1 LAGRAASGAL
11 GPRSSTEELSG
22 KLGNEMTTSSDDG
35 IAAGPHQTPIE
46 RRILPFLENA
56 DAVIYGM
63 IAVVFLVAAL
73 GMLGYSV
80 IAFPNSLSEEGFPLA
95 VITLI
100 NDMLLVMIIMEV
112 LRTVLSYLSERG
124 GSLRPFLF
132 IAAISAT
139 RRILA
144 IGAQMSITGDTL
156 PSDRFQQAMIDLGV
170 NAGVILAIGV
180 ALYLIGRFDRPAS
193 QS

>member
-1 LAGRAASGAL
+1 
-11 GPRSSTEELSG
+11 
-22 KLGNEMTTSSDDG
+22 M
-35 IAAGPHQTPIE
+35 
-46 RRILPFLENA
+46 
-56 DAVIYGM
+56 
-63 IAVVFLVAAL
+63 LV
-73 GMLGYSV
+73 YSV
-80 IAFPNSLSEEGFPLA
+80 VAFPNSLSEEGFPLA

-180 ALYLIGRFDRPAS
+180 ALYLIGRFDRS
-193 QS
+193 SS

>member
-1 LAGRAASGAL
+1 
-11 GPRSSTEELSG
+11 
-22 KLGNEMTTSSDDG
+22 MTTS
-35 IAAGPHQTPIE
+35 GPGGVEGGPSQTRIE
-46 RRILPFLENA
+46 RRILPLLENA
-56 DAVIYGM
+56 DSLVYGL
-63 IAVVFLVAAL
+63 IAIVFLVAAL
-73 GMLGYSV
+73 GMLVYSV
-80 IAFPNSLSEEGFPLA
+80 GVFPNSLAEEGFPLA
-95 VITLI
+95 IITLI

-180 ALYLIGRFDRPAS
+180 ALYLIGRFEKSSA
-193 QS
+193 

>member
-1 LAGRAASGAL
+1 
-11 GPRSSTEELSG
+11 
-22 KLGNEMTTSSDDG
+22 MTTSG
-35 IAAGPHQTPIE
+35 AGGVEGEPSQAKIE

-56 DAVIYGM
+56 DAVVYGL
-63 IAVVFLVAAL
+63 IAIVFLVAAL
-73 GMLGYSV
+73 GMLVYSV
-80 IAFPNSLSEEGFPLA
+80 VIFPSSLSEEGFPLA
-95 VITLI
+95 IITLI
-100 NDMLLVMIIMEV
+100 NDLLLVMIIMEV
-112 LRTVLSYLSERG
+112 LLTVLSYLSERG

-180 ALYLIGRFDRPAS
+180 ALYLIGRFERS
-193 QS
+193 SS